1 MRSLVVP
8 YFRMRIKN
16 IGDKPITK
24 LIVKGSFKLI
34 DKREI
39 FGDGISYVIG
49 YGDAPIVSNYSK
61 EVFFG
66 CSTGYTNLYY
76 SFPNMDMDLYINING
91 GEDIFITTVK
101 IKKVFQD

>member
-1 MRSLVVP
+1 VR
-8 YFRMRIKN
+8 
-16 IGDKPITK
+16 T
-24 LIVKGSFKLI
+24 
-34 DKREI
+34 
-39 FGDGISYVIG
+39 
-49 YGDAPIVSNYSK
+49 SK